1 LKGDYPMLFS
11 TPSLNEKEIEVLL
24 SIEALKQ
31 NLKYATT
38 EPRRWTGLLRRNTFA
53 RAVRGSNSI
62 EGYNVT
68 MEDAIAAVEGEE
80 PIAPRDEAW
89 FAVAG
94 YRMALTFVLQKAED
108 PHFTYSEEVIKAL
121 HYMMV
126 GWDLSKHPGRWR
138 PGSVFVRNEATGE
151 QVYEGPPA
159 ERVQDLVA
167 ELVDQLNAGPQNAI
181 VLGAMAHLNLV
192 MVHPFSDGNGRM
204 ARGLQTLV
212 LARGGSLSPH
222 FCSIEEYLGRN
233 TQVYYDVIA
242 EVGAGSWNPQRDAR
256 PWIRFCL
263 RAHYHQALTL
273 LRRSREIQ
281 KLWDAIEALV
291 LKKGL
296 PERSV
301 LALVDAALG
310 LKVRNTSYRVAADV
324 NEVIASR
331 DLKSLVDAKLLIK
344 QGENRGR
351 FYLPSEEILIIR
363 RKTAEAR
370 TRWPDPF
377 EDQASLLRSNP
388 VESLFL
394 PGMDRL
400 VTTES

>member
-1 LKGDYPMLFS
+1 MPLFD
-11 TPSLNEKEIEVLL
+11 TPLPDEQETAVLFEIE
-24 SIEALKQ
+24 SLKAS
-31 NLKYATT
+31 LKYATAQ
-38 EPRRWTGLLRRNTFA
+38 PRRWTGLLRRNAFA

-80 PIAPRDEAW
+80 PVAPRDEAW
-89 FAVAG
+89 LAVAG

-108 PHFTYSEEVIKAL
+108 PHFKYSEEGIKAL

-138 PGSVFVRNEATGE
+138 PGPIFVRNESTGD

-159 ERVQDLVA
+159 ETVQPLIA
-167 ELVDQLNAGPQNAI
+167 ELVDRMNSSDPHDAI
-181 VLGAMAHLNLV
+181 ILGAMAHLNLV
-192 MVHPFSDGNGRM
+192 MIHPFSDGNGRM

-212 LARGGSLSPH
+212 LARSGTLSPH

-233 TQVYYDVIA
+233 TQSYYDVLA
-242 EVGAGSWNPQRDAR
+242 EVGGTWSPNRDAK

-263 RAHYHQALTL
+263 RAHYHQAQTL

-281 KLWDAIEALV
+281 VLWDELETLV
-291 LKKGL
+291 EKRSL

-301 LALVDAALG
+301 VALVDAALG
-310 LKVRNTSYRVAADV
+310 LKVRNTSYRAAAQVKD
-324 NEVIASR
+324 VIASR
-331 DLKSLVDAKLLIK
+331 DLKSLVDAGLLVK

-351 FYLPSEEILIIR
+351 FYTAAEEVLSIR
-363 RKTAEAR
+363 RRTAEPR
-370 TRWPDPF
+370 SPESDPF
-377 EDQASLLRSNP
+377 AQPR
-388 VESLFL
+388 
-394 PGMDRL
+394 
-400 VTTES
+400 

>member
-1 LKGDYPMLFS
+1 MLFTTPILDEREAKVLSEIETLKGD
-11 TPSLNEKEIEVLL
+11 
-24 SIEALKQ
+24 
-31 NLKYATT
+31 LKYATT
-38 EPRRWTGLLRRNTFA
+38 QPRRWTGLLRRNAFA

-89 FAVAG
+89 LAVAG
-94 YRMALTFVLQKAED
+94 YRMALTYVLQKAED
-108 PHFTYSEEVIKAL
+108 PHFKYSEEGIKSL

-138 PGSVFVRNEATGE
+138 PGPIFVRNEATGE

-159 ERVQDLVA
+159 GSVQPLVA
-167 ELVDQLNAGPQNAI
+167 ELVERLNTEPNSAI

-192 MVHPFSDGNGRM
+192 MIHPFSDGNGRM

-233 TQVYYDVIA
+233 TQSYYDVLA
-242 EVGAGSWNPQRDAR
+242 EVGAGSWHPQRNAR
-256 PWIRFCL
+256 PWLRFCL

-281 KLWDAIEALV
+281 RLWDELEALV
-291 LKKGL
+291 HKRGL
-296 PERSV
+296 PDRSV
-301 LALVDAALG
+301 LALVDAAVG
-310 LKVRNTSYRVAADV
+310 LKVRNTSYRAAAEI
-324 NEVIASR
+324 NEVVAGR
-331 DLKSLVDAKLLIK
+331 DLKSLVDAGLLLK
-344 QGENRGR
+344 RGENRGR
-351 FYLPSEEILIIR
+351 HYEAAEEILAIR

-377 EDQASLLRSNP
+377 AENS
-388 VESLFL
+388 ESGPDTPPLL
-394 PGMDRL
+394 PGMEHL
-400 VTTES
+400 VTGS